1 MAIQIIGNG
10 GTVAEV
16 DGTTWRAMRVTD
28 RPVEFGSGG
37 YYRVAISAL
46 TAAAPA
52 AGAPLVSLRW
62 TSGSLL
68 FLLRYLQVNITVTT
82 ASTAGIPQFAGFAAR
97 SMLANDTGGT
107 AVSLAGNNFKKR
119 TAHNTTSIGDF
130 RYAAAGVLTAGSR
143 RLDANAFLTTNAS
156 LALGSAGTSVFDMDG
171 PGDHPLVLAQNEGIV
186 FTNVTALTAGVY
198 QYTINMA
205 WAEVPAY

>member
-16 DGTTWRAMRVTD
+16 DGTTWRALRVTD
-28 RPVEFGSGG
+28 RPTEFGAGG
-37 YYRVAISAL
+37 YYRTAISQL

-52 AGAPLVSLRW
+52 AGANLASLRW

-68 FLLRYLQVNITVTT
+68 MLIRYLQITINVST
-82 ASTAGIPQFAGFAAR
+82 ASTAGLPQFGCYVAR
-97 SMLANDTGGT
+97 AYTVTDTGGT
-107 AVSLAGNNFKKR
+107 AATLSGNSFKKR
-119 TAHNTTSIGDF
+119 TSHGGTSLGDL
-130 RYAAAGVLTAGSR
+130 RYTAAATLTAGMR
-143 RLDANAFLTTNAS
+143 TLDAAPFITTTTNI
-156 LALGSAGTSVFDMDG
+156 ALGSTSTAILDIDG
-171 PGDHPLVLAQNEGIV
+171 PGDHPIVLAQNEGLV
-186 FTNVTALTAGVY
+186 FQNVTAVTAGVY

>member
-16 DGTTWRAMRVTD
+16 DGTTWRALRTTD
-28 RPVEFGSGG
+28 RPVEFGAGG
-37 YYRVAISAL
+37 YFRTAISQL

-52 AGAPLVSLRW
+52 AAAPLVSLRW
-62 TSGSLL
+62 TSATLL
-68 FLLRYLQVNITVTT
+68 FLLRYLQINITVTT
-82 ASTAGIPQFAGFAAR
+82 ASTAGIPQFAGFVAR
-97 SMLANDTGGT
+97 GMSANDTGGT
-107 AVSLAGNNFKKR
+107 AMTMTGNNFKKR
-119 TAHNTTSIGDF
+119 TSHGTTAIGDF
-130 RYAAAGVLTAGSR
+130 RWAAAGVLTAGTR
-143 RLDANAFLTTNAS
+143 TLDTNPFITTNAS

-171 PGDHPLVLAQNEGIV
+171 PGDHPLVLAQNEGLV
-186 FTNVTALTAGVY
+186 FTNVTALTAGIY